1 MGVVDASPLRT
12 TVALRDDDESRRA
25 VSTDFGGMVRRVPGA
40 VVTARSPE
48 DVRRTLDF
56 ARRARC
62 PGAVRGAG
70 HSRAGKSLTDGGIL
84 LDMTSLDRIAE
95 IRDGAV
101 RVQAGATWRKLV
113 HHTRARGC
121 LPAVLTT
128 NLDATIGGTLS
139 MAGFGPFSH
148 RHGAQAGNV
157 DELVVITGDA
167 RQLRCSRTENPEL
180 SGNVDE
186 LVVITGDAR
195 QLRCSRTENP
205 ELFDCVH
212 CGLGQFAAIV
222 EARVKLRRTLPRA
235 RTFHLAYDGIEGLMR
250 NLRQAISDNRFEYI
264 ASRCV
269 ARVAGLER
277 LLARRLPFA
286 QRRYVMSLTA
296 EFDGDFDA
304 DGGFADPMRTA
315 QALQALD
322 MLAFDLDRSAR
333 SEVVGTLLETQR
345 GDGSW
350 SPCPAW
356 KEPPG
361 WADYVAAN
369 EGVQHA
375 LPPRGFASEV
385 LTTAFCIEALERS
398 LAQVRERRLSRHPQ
412 GDRCEAHRTRQPD
425 ASPRPVES
433 SDSNRRRTACLEP
446 SEPGPGLSSGLTHTG
461 EHQPL
466 APATACMSCS
476 ASAAEGGITKW
487 AVVALS
493 S

>member
-1 MGVVDASPLRT
+1 M
-12 TVALRDDDESRRA
+12 RDDDEGRRA

-40 VVTARSPE
+40 VVTARSPD
-48 DVRRTLDF
+48 DVRRTRDF

-70 HSRAGKSLTDGGIL
+70 HSRAGQSLTDGGIL
-84 LDMTSLDRIAE
+84 HDMTSLDRIAE

-148 RHGAQAGNV
+148 RHGAQA
-157 DELVVITGDA
+157 D
-167 RQLRCSRTENPEL
+167 
-180 SGNVDE
+180 NVDE

-205 ELFDCVH
+205 ELFDCVR

-235 RTFHLAYDGIEGLMR
+235 RTFHLAYDGIEALMR
-250 NLRQAISDNRFEYI
+250 NLRQAISDNRFVYI

-286 QRRYVMSLTA
+286 
-296 EFDGDFDA
+296 
-304 DGGFADPMRTA
+304 
-315 QALQALD
+315 
-322 MLAFDLDRSAR
+322 
-333 SEVVGTLLETQR
+333 
-345 GDGSW
+345 
-350 SPCPAW
+350 
-356 KEPPG
+356 
-361 WADYVAAN
+361 
-369 EGVQHA
+369 
-375 LPPRGFASEV
+375 
-385 LTTAFCIEALERS
+385 
-398 LAQVRERRLSRHPQ
+398 
-412 GDRCEAHRTRQPD
+412 
-425 ASPRPVES
+425 
-433 SDSNRRRTACLEP
+433 
-446 SEPGPGLSSGLTHTG
+446 
-461 EHQPL
+461 
-466 APATACMSCS
+466 
-476 ASAAEGGITKW
+476 
-487 AVVALS
+487 
-493 S
+493 